1 VESVA
6 LLQASMP
13 LPRHCSLRFE
23 PVQVDDPDASL
34 AIEFPPPAL
43 ACRDLVA
50 ERVTIG
56 SACLT
61 WTLALVWACVAP
73 IEGGMAALAPAVLP
87 APRAPEAVM
96 ASFVCLLCRRS
107 WLKSHVA

>member
-1 VESVA
+1 MESVA

-13 LPRHCSLRFE
+13 LPPHCS

-56 SACLT
+56 SAHLT

-73 IEGGMAALAPAVLP
+73 IEGGMAALAPAALP
-87 APRAPEAVM
+87 APERP
-96 ASFVCLLCRRS
+96 
-107 WLKSHVA
+107 WL